1 MTAELRIGTQG
12 WNYPSWTGPFYPVGT
27 RAEDYLRTYARAFD
41 TVEVDSTFY
50 AVPPEKTVKGW
61 AAKVPDGFQLALKMP
76 QEITHV
82 RRLVGARD
90 VLDEFA
96 AAARM
101 LGAKL
106 GPVLMQ
112 FGPDF
117 GPEHRPALE
126 RFLPSLPAD
135 LQFAVEF
142 RRPGWL
148 IKPIL
153 ELLHEHRVALT
164 LVEGR
169 WLPRRKMLR
178 LAEFPTADFAYVRF
192 MGPDRAIEDYSRI
205 QIDRTAELEEWA
217 PALERLAAR
226 VRVLHVYINNHFEGH
241 SPSSASRLRARLGM
255 APVELSALREQEE
268 LF

>member
-1 MTAELRIGTQG
+1 MPSDVRVGTQG

-27 RAEDYLRTYARAFD
+27 RPDDFLRTYARAFD

-50 AVPPEKTVKGW
+50 AVPAEKVVKGW
-61 AAKVPDGFQLALKMP
+61 ASRVPEGFRIALKMP

-90 VLDEFA
+90 VLEEFC
-96 AAARM
+96 AAARL
-101 LGAKL
+101 LGPKL

-117 GPEHRPALE
+117 GPEQRPALE
-126 RFLPSLPAD
+126 RFLPSLPSD
-135 LQFAVEF
+135 LRFAIEF

-153 ELLHEHRVALT
+153 QLLHGHRVALA

-169 WLPRRKMLR
+169 WLPRKKMPR
-178 LAEFPTADFAYVRF
+178 LAEFPTADFGYVRF
-192 MGPDRAIEDYSRI
+192 MGPDRNIVDYSHV
-205 QIDRTAELEEWA
+205 QIDRTAEIEEWL
-217 PALERLAAR
+217 PALERIAAR
-226 VRVLHVYINNHFEGH
+226 VRVLYVYINNHFEGH
-241 SPSSASRLRARLGM
+241 SPASASRIRARLGM
-255 APVELSALREQEE
+255 APVELSDLREQAE